1 MAVSKMA
8 FKIVKSAVQ
17 IRLERGETLDDILN
31 SYPKLSQAQA
41 NEILEEFK
49 NVDKGVIC
57 SVKALNTGADIPGL
71 SVEIVANVDSSKIT
85 KVQKTGRCIRFEDNK
100 FAEIFT
106 LLIAGTQEIN
116 WFRNSST
123 TDYTVITEKQ
133 LDDVLAGKQ
142 VEGTKFSSF
151 FDKNKRY

>member
-1 MAVSKMA
+1 MT
-8 FKIVKSAVQ
+8 KIAIK
-17 IRLERGETLDDILN
+17 
-31 SYPKLSQAQA
+31 AQK
-41 NEILEEFK
+41 IF
-49 NVDKGVIC
+49 
-57 SVKALNTGADIPGL
+57 TADFIESNNYL
-71 SVEIVANVDSSKIT
+71 IV
-85 KVQKTGRCIRFEDNK
+85 EDNK

>member
-1 MAVSKMA
+1 MRSLRKRKEFIMLHPKKLEIIKKIIEARKDKKIITFSPTIEEAKKIGSKYIIA
-8 FKIVKSAVQ
+8 SSQSKV
-17 IRLERGETLDDILN
+17 LN
-31 SYPKLSQAQA
+31 NK
-41 NEILEEFK
+41 ILEEFK

-116 WFRNSST
+116 
-123 TDYTVITEKQ
+123 
-133 LDDVLAGKQ
+133 
-142 VEGTKFSSF
+142 
-151 FDKNKRY
+151 